1 MQWVWSYFVDKD
13 LYEGSASEEEDPA
26 TKAGTMHDEPSKQ
39 ASGAVHW
46 RDEEE
51 RSPKL
56 QKTSGVQG
64 EGASGA
70 QASHA
75 VSKSGQ

>member
-1 MQWVWSYFVDKD
+1 MEWVWSYFADKD
-13 LYEGSASEEEDPA
+13 LYEGSESEEEDPG
-26 TKAGTMHDEPSKQ
+26 TKAGAMHDEPSKQ
-39 ASGAVHW
+39 DSGAAHW

-64 EGASGA
+64 EGAANS
-70 QASHA
+70 SHA
-75 VSKSGQ
+75 VIKSG